1 MSRLVPVALL
11 RPLVEA
17 WLERHLGG
25 AVRRGRKDE
34 NGLEAIADAAGVPVR
49 KLYDIRHGLR
59 RSVEFGTADKLLIA
73 MGRPDVWH
81 TDAELYEI
89 FAKGEQP

>member
-1 MSRLVPVALL
+1 MRGRVPVALL

-34 NGLEAIADAAGVPVR
+34 TGLEAIADAAGVPVR
-49 KLYDIRHGLR
+49 KLYDIRNGKR
-59 RSVEFGTADKLLIA
+59 RNVEFWTADKLLIA
-73 MGRPDVWH
+73 MGRPDLWH
-81 TDAELYEI
+81 TDEEFHAI
-89 FAKGEQP
+89 FVGEER